1 MLPDIITIDGCLY
14 DVKKSRSAKQKK
26 FYWQAMDFGYDLQ
39 MSHLDLGFK
48 DKYGRPPEEVGI
60 IAFEWEPP
68 HDCTLLILDQDD
80 IALGLEKREEAFR
93 RIAECQASGIWP
105 SHGRQ
110 AFKPERASVAPL
122 TIDPDSIELF

>member
-1 MLPDIITIDGCLY
+1 
-14 DVKKSRSAKQKK
+14 
-26 FYWQAMDFGYDLQ
+26 
-39 MSHLDLGFK
+39 
-48 DKYGRPPEEVGI
+48 
-60 IAFEWEPP
+60 
-68 HDCTLLILDQDD
+68 LILDQDD